1 MTIGLMSVMISTI
14 QTSMLEQCAVLA
26 VVVLQLMLYNH
37 LGGSTKYKES
47 LMTGSPLWVR
57 R

>member
-1 MTIGLMSVMISTI
+1 MTSGQMSVMTSTI

-26 VVVLQLMLYNH
+26 GVVLQLKLHNH